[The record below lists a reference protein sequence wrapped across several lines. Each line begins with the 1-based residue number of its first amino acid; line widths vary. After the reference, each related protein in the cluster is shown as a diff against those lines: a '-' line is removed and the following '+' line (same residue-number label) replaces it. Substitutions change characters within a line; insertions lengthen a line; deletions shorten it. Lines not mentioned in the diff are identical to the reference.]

1 MKLSLLII
9 LLLLLFSTFN
19 FTSAA
24 EINDWVKFASSKNG
38 ANFFID
44 KNSIKKSEST
54 RFFSWIIDLPKPID
68 GVLSLNE
75 YQEVDCISKRFK
87 VLRRKAFTDSLG
99 EGSEHV
105 TTSFSNFATTL
116 GFVLKEKQ
124 EDEWE
129 IAGSK
134 TVNAAAIEYVCKGQ
148 TKYWI
153 DIWIDGLRDLVN

>member
-1 MKLSLLII
+1 MKLNLLVILLSLL
-9 LLLLLFSTFN
+9 FSIFN
-19 FTSAA
+19 VTSAA

-75 YQEVDCISKRFK
+75 YQEVDCYLKRFR